1 MMESLKDIQYTSENA
16 LTLANQNQQ
25 YSQKNNNKFL
35 KWEGKQVGN
44 LRDNLYQIHYLL
56 TK

>member
-1 MMESLKDIQYTSENA
+1 MESLKDIQYKSENA

-35 KWEGKQVGN
+35 KWEGKQAGN
-44 LRDNLYQIHYLL
+44 LPDTLFVDEMKSL
-56 TK
+56 KF

>member
-35 KWEGKQVGN
+35 KWEGKQAGN
-44 LRDNLYQIHYLL
+44 L
-56 TK
+56 